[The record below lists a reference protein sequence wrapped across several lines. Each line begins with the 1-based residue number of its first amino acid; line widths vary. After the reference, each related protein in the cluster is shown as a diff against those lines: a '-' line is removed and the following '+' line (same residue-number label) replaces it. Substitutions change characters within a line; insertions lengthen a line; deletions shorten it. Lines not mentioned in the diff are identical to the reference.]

1 MDDDHHNRQFSMPH
15 PAHLQTH
22 VVPRYCICELASNA
36 RWLNRL
42 MYLGSVN
49 PVVKSSF
56 SLPPKIKKERAGA
69 LAAWYLEN
77 GIQRG
82 KPNIQ
87 RTPIEGRHVRA
98 KCISHTAHGKRS
110 MAHTTRFSTF
120 RSDVATLC
128 TTSLSSEVEAN
139 CQLRREPRCMDKD

>member
-22 VVPRYCICELASNA
+22 VVPRCCICELASNA
-36 RWLNRL
+36 RWLNRF

-49 PVVKSSF
+49 TVVKC
-56 SLPPKIKKERAGA
+56 SLSLRPKIKKEKAGA
-69 LAAWYLEN
+69 LGSMVSGEWNTKGET
-77 GIQRG
+77 
-82 KPNIQ
+82 NIQ

-110 MAHTTRFSTF
+110 LAHTNRFSTL
-120 RSDVATLC
+120 RSDVVTLC

-139 CQLRREPRCMDKD
+139 CQLRCEPRSMDKD